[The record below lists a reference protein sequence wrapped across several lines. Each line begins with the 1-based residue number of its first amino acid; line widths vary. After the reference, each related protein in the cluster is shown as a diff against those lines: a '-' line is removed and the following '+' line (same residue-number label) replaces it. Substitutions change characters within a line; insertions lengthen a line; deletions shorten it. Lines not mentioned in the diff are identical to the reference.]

1 MAYLLDS
8 NIFIESRKNLPMDVW
23 VTFWSQLSDLAI
35 DGQVVS
41 SVKVKEEIA
50 KGYDELSE
58 WIKNHVPSGFF
69 LSFDSND
76 MVAYTQL
83 QNWVLGKDYTD
94 TAKMEFAANADAYI
108 IATAYSKNLTLVT
121 FEKSNLQ
128 RKNRVMIPDA
138 CAAIGASCCD
148 LNTMLRAIGI
158 TI

>member
-8 NIFIESRKNLPMDVW
+8 NIFIESRKNMPMDVW
-23 VTFWSQLSDLAI
+23 VTFWSKLSELAM

-41 SVKVKEEIA
+41 SVKVKNEIA

-58 WIKNHVPSGFF
+58 WIRSHVPSDFF
-69 LSFDSND
+69 LSFDSSD
-76 MVAYTQL
+76 MAAYTQL
-83 QNWVLGKDYTD
+83 QNWALGKDYTD
-94 TAKMEFAANADAYI
+94 TAKKEFAVNADAFI
-108 IATAYSKNLTLVT
+108 IATAYTKDMTLVT
-121 FEKSNLQ
+121 FEKSNPQ

-148 LNTMLRAIGI
+148 LNSMLRALGI